1 MKKGTLIAA
10 ATLALGL
17 AGGTATTALSQD
29 ARVEV
34 GQLHCT
40 VEGGA
45 GFIIGSSKDMTCR
58 FDRVGAPSEHYVG
71 TINKLGVD
79 IGWTNE
85 TIIAWTVFAG
95 TNSFADGALSGTY
108 GGATAE
114 ATIGAGLG
122 ANALVG
128 GIDRSFALQPLSVQA
143 QTGLNVAGGLASL
156 TLRHVQ

>member
-1 MKKGTLIAA
+1 MNKGKLLAA
-10 ATLALGL
+10 AAVALGFTIGPVSSVL
-17 AGGTATTALSQD
+17 AD
-29 ARVEV
+29 EARIEV

-45 GFIIGSSKDMTCR
+45 GFIIGSSKDMICR
-58 FDRVGAPSEHYVG
+58 FDIAGGPSERYVG
-71 TINKLGVD
+71 TIDKLGVD

-95 TNSFADGALSGTY
+95 TNSFAEGALQGTY

-143 QTGLNVAGGLASL
+143 QTGLNVAGGLARL
-156 TLRHVQ
+156 TLHFAP